1 MSMDFTPGQLFASFL
16 IGTIGFGVLMYGK
29 KQGRVPQLVVGV
41 AMCGYPA
48 FVSSVAWMIT
58 IFVALVAGLVV
69 AVRAGY

>member
-1 MSMDFTPGQLFASFL
+1 MSFDFTPAQLFASFL

-29 KQGRVPQLVVGV
+29 KQGRLPQLVVGV

-48 FVSSVAWMIT
+48 FVSSVGWMIA
-58 IFVALVAGLVV
+58 IFCALVAGLVV